1 MPTPPRRRP
10 TPTPQ
15 PPRRPQVAG
24 LRKPGVPPSP
34 RPRPAPQPEETDL
47 VEDEQAQQEPQV
59 QVPEA
64 AVSPVTGAQEPADE
78 RVEQETQDAQAS
90 STSPS
95 RGTNPF
101 TVLTIALSALAVV
114 LIAAATFF
122 AIQYF
127 SVQKTLANKAMVDP
141 AATVNVK
148 QEVTRAVES
157 LFSYDYSDIGKTEK
171 AADELLTNDQVRGV
185 YNSLLAE
192 VKRNAAKQ
200 KIIVNSRVSR
210 IAVIE
215 LGDESARLLV
225 FVDQSALREGQAE
238 SNVGG
243 GQLTVNAERVDGKWK
258 VSELDAYEKRGQ

>member
-1 MPTPPRRRP
+1 MASAVTEQAPTEQTAEAPPGDDHDQQPAPRRTSRFP
-10 TPTPQ
+10 MLT
-15 PPRRPQVAG
+15 VG
-24 LRKPGVPPSP
+24 LGV
-34 RPRPAPQPEETDL
+34 
-47 VEDEQAQQEPQV
+47 
-59 QVPEA
+59 
-64 AVSPVTGAQEPADE
+64 
-78 RVEQETQDAQAS
+78 
-90 STSPS
+90 
-95 RGTNPF
+95 
-101 TVLTIALSALAVV
+101 LAVV

-127 SVQKTLANKAMVDP
+127 GVQKTLANKAMVDP
-141 AATVNVK
+141 AATVNVE
-148 QEVTRAVES
+148 QEMTKAVES
-157 LFSYDYSDIGKTEK
+157 LFSYDYKDIGRTEK
-171 AADELLTNDQVRGV
+171 AANDLLTNDRVRGV

-215 LGDESARLLV
+215 LSDDSARLLV

-243 GQLTVNAERVDGKWK
+243 GQLTVNAERVDGRWK